1 MMKQTHFPHN
11 PELNRAL
18 LAVSDLMAARIKTK
32 DGQLE
37 SALQKMATNG
47 GKFLRPA
54 FFWLFA
60 SLTGQPQPEQRDRLI
75 KLATSIEVLHMA
87 TLIHDDIIDD
97 SPERRGRISIQAEF
111 GKDVAVYSGDYLFTI
126 FFDLITTTTATTPFL
141 TTNAQIMHRIL
152 SGELGQMADRFKQG
166 QTFLSYLRNINGKT
180 AALFS
185 LAASEGAYF
194 GGADQRTV
202 ALAKRI
208 GQNVGIAF
216 QILDDILDYSSGDQL
231 NKPVLEDLAT
241 GVYSLPLLLAIQA
254 NPAAFK
260 PLLDKG
266 RLMSEADMQLVRQL
280 VLENGG
286 VEQARQLATAF
297 TKKAEAEINQLPAGS
312 SRRALTKLC
321 QRLLKRSS

>member
-141 TTNAQIMHRIL
+141 TTNAQIMHRI
-152 SGELGQMADRFKQG
+152 
-166 QTFLSYLRNINGKT
+166 
-180 AALFS
+180 
-185 LAASEGAYF
+185 
-194 GGADQRTV
+194 
-202 ALAKRI
+202 
-208 GQNVGIAF
+208 
-216 QILDDILDYSSGDQL
+216 
-231 NKPVLEDLAT
+231 
-241 GVYSLPLLLAIQA
+241 
-254 NPAAFK
+254 
-260 PLLDKG
+260 
-266 RLMSEADMQLVRQL
+266 
-280 VLENGG
+280 
-286 VEQARQLATAF
+286 
-297 TKKAEAEINQLPAGS
+297 
-312 SRRALTKLC
+312 
-321 QRLLKRSS
+321 

>member
-1 MMKQTHFPHN
+1 MKQTHFPHN

-152 SGELGQMADRFKQG
+152 RGELGQMADRFKQD

-216 QILDDILDYSSGDQL
+216 Q
-231 NKPVLEDLAT
+231 
-241 GVYSLPLLLAIQA
+241 
-254 NPAAFK
+254 
-260 PLLDKG
+260 
-266 RLMSEADMQLVRQL
+266 
-280 VLENGG
+280 
-286 VEQARQLATAF
+286 
-297 TKKAEAEINQLPAGS
+297 
-312 SRRALTKLC
+312 
-321 QRLLKRSS
+321 